1 MRRRFEVIRKAS
13 DMRKYLGLCVAL
25 VVCVGCEGKQD
36 AAKGSSESQVAVD
49 DPGHAD
55 GHDHDHSQDE
65 GVDHSQ
71 AGHSHGQG
79 PHGGVVVDWGG
90 GKYHVEIVFDHA
102 AKSATAYILG
112 ADEKT
117 PVPIDVATVELT
129 IKEPAVTLT
138 LTAVSPSSADAGR
151 ASEFTGS
158 NEILSTVQDYAGAIT
173 GVVSGTPY
181 TGEFKE

>member
-1 MRRRFEVIRKAS
+1 
-13 DMRKYLGLCVAL
+13 MRKYLGLFVAL
-25 VVCVGCEGKQD
+25 FVCVGCEGKQD
-36 AAKGSSESQVAVD
+36 AAKGRSESHVAVD
-49 DPGHAD
+49 DHGQAD
-55 GHDHDHSQDE
+55 GHDHDHSHGK

-112 ADEKT
+112 ADERT
-117 PVPIDVATVELT
+117 PVPIDAATIEVT

-138 LTAVSPSSADAGR
+138 LTAVSPSSDDAGR

-158 NEILSTVQDYAGAIT
+158 NESLSTEQDYAGAIT